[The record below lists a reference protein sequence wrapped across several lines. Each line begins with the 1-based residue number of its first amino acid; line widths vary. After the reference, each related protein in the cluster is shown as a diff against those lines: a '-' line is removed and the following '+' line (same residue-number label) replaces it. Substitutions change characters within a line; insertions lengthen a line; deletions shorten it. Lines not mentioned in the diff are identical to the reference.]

1 MQVRL
6 DRREKSMS
14 SSVREKLT
22 GLLLRVAFAF
32 EPLAPTAISFF
43 LGRRLNKLK
52 EEGLISDYKSRTQRL
67 GKFHYRIEIDI
78 DVNSTQALQIVNDFL
93 PNPLSGIRR
102 WINV

>member
-1 MQVRL
+1 
-6 DRREKSMS
+6 MS